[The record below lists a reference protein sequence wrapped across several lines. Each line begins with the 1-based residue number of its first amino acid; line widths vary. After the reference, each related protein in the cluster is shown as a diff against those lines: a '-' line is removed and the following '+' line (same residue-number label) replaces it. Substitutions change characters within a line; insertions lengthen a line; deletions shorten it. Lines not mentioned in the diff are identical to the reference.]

1 MHPLRMIVPAA
12 LAGALLIAGVFSI
25 DTVQAADMDPAAVSK
40 RIAETYG
47 VKVLRVKEGDQDG
60 KRVYLVTVMNA
71 GGDFNEAFQV
81 NTLAVDPATG
91 ALISQFRYTPTGHIF
106 SGGGDRSPNVDASGT
121 TIRQR
126 SGRNSPQ

>member
-1 MHPLRMIVPAA
+1 MRPLRMIVPAA
-12 LAGALLIAGVFSI
+12 LAGAILIPGVFHA
-25 DTVQAADMDPAAVSK
+25 DRARAADLDTTAVSK
-40 RIAETYG
+40 RIAEAYG
-47 VKVLRVKEGDQDG
+47 VKVLRVKEGEQDG
-60 KRVYLVTVMNA
+60 KRVFLVTVMNE

-91 ALISQFRYTPTGHIF
+91 ALISQFRHAPTGHIS
-106 SGGGDRSPNVDASGT
+106 SGGTDRSIHIEPSGA